1 MEQKYLLII
10 ITLGTL
16 LFIGLILGLVLGLTI
31 KEDEVLKG
39 NVKGFEVLN
48 SYSNT
53 EELKKNLQ
61 QHILLQ

>member
-16 LFIGLILGLVLGLTI
+16 LLIGLILGLVLGLII
-31 KEDEVLKG
+31 KEDEVNKG
-39 NVKGFEVLN
+39 NVNGYEVLN
-48 SYSNT
+48 SYFNT